1 MGVGYLQRQKLIL
14 MNLSLLRTTAI
25 SMFIFASLSMNAQNT
40 NAPKF
45 GKGLFNLIGKD
56 STWSMK
62 VGLRFQTLATSNWDA
77 QNGLSNPASSMMIR
91 RSRLK
96 FDGFAY
102 SPKLKYKVELG
113 LSNRDQ
119 SGASQYT
126 SNAPRQILDAV
137 LKWNFSGN
145 FVLWFGQTK
154 LPGNRE
160 RVISSANLQQVDR
173 SLLNSRFTI
182 DRDMGIQLRHHFNL
196 TDTFLVKEIFSMAQG
211 EGRNITKGNLGGH
224 QYTTRLELFPFGDFA
239 SKGDYKGSDLKF
251 EQNPKLSLG
260 FAYDFNN
267 NASKTRSNQGSYMT
281 NDVGF
286 FSTNISTLFID
297 AMFKYK
303 GFSLM
308 AEYADRD
315 AKDPFAKNS
324 DGTLTNDIV
333 QVGSGLN
340 LQSGYLLSKT
350 VEVSGRY
357 TNISMDKNITGKGA
371 ENQYTL
377 GISKYISGHSLKVQT
392 DVSYTDI
399 GFKTNQLLYRIQVDI
414 HF

>member
-1 MGVGYLQRQKLIL
+1 MKLSVLRNVVIL
-14 MNLSLLRTTAI
+14 ACTFAFLSA
-25 SMFIFASLSMNAQNT
+25 NAQET

-45 GKGLFNLIGKD
+45 GKGLFNLVGKD
-56 STWSMK
+56 STWTMR
-62 VGLRFQTLATSNWDA
+62 VGLRFQTLATASWDA
-77 QNGLSNPASSMMIR
+77 SNGLSNQATSFLTR

-119 SGASQYT
+119 SGASKYT
-126 SNAPRQILDAV
+126 SNAPRYILDAV

-182 DRDMGIQLRHHFNL
+182 DRDMGIQLRHKFKL
-196 TDTFLVKEIFSMAQG
+196 SDTFLVKEIFSIAQG
-211 EGRNITKGNLGGH
+211 EGRNITTGNIGGY
-224 QYTTRLELFPFGDFA
+224 QYTTRVELFPFGDFA

-267 NASKTRSNQGSYMT
+267 NASKTRSNQGSYML
-281 NDVGF
+281 NDIGF
-286 FSTNISTLFID
+286 YSTNISTLFLD
-297 AMFKYK
+297 AMYKHK
-303 GFSLM
+303 GFSFM
-308 AEYADRD
+308 AEYANRTAAD
-315 AKDPFAKNS
+315 AFAKNS
-324 DGTLTNDIV
+324 DGTLTGDKV
-333 QVGSGLN
+333 QVGNGLN

-350 VEVSGRY
+350 VEVSARY
-357 TNISMDKNITGKGA
+357 TNVSYDKDITGKGA
-371 ENQYTL
+371 ENQYTIGL
-377 GISKYISGHSLKVQT
+377 SKYISGHNLKVQT

-399 GFKTNQLLYRIQVDI
+399 GFKTNQLLYRLQVDI